1 MFQDFVL
8 EMYGNV
14 FFFTVFGP
22 VDFCRCSRCLVYTFF
37 SLCWKLKTDT
47 WRIAAEVGVLI
58 CWQIDSIATDAT
70 AKAPGRPCRLKR
82 MQPPKSS
89 HFAGVCADGCFGR
102 AGLSHQAGC
111 TQTKIN
117 WRFGNAVISCQSL
130 QTKYFSTCDSQ
141 IFTSCLRW
149 AIKRTCCLGMFRV
162 CRGSYYLV
170 MWGS

>member
-1 MFQDFVL
+1 
-8 EMYGNV
+8 MYGNV

-70 AKAPGRPCRLKR
+70 AKAPGAPMSSQTNATSKIIPFCRCLRRWLLWKGR
-82 MQPPKSS
+82 SFPPG
-89 HFAGVCADGCFGR
+89 GV
-102 AGLSHQAGC
+102 HPK
-111 TQTKIN
+111 KIN

-149 AIKRTCCLGMFRV
+149 AMKRTCCLGMFRV

-170 MWGS
+170 MLGS